1 MSGGGRAFIASASS
15 HASGVTS
22 MFHLDARQRAMWR
35 RGFLVLSAAF
45 AVVTWVVFTTS
56 GGNPVDAWDFWV
68 DPANPY
74 VLGDTHNYAYSPVYA
89 QATAPFRLVGFEAYV
104 AVSRAI
110 ELLCAFWLAGPALFL
125 ALLLPPVATEIN
137 AANINLILV
146 VAIALGFRWPAL
158 WAIVLLTKPTMAVGL
173 LWFVFRRDYRSL
185 AIALGTTLAIAAVS
199 FVINPALWA
208 DYIWTLTI
216 TNPTPGWPFPWPIWV
231 RLPFVL
237 ALVIWGSVT
246 CRPWA
251 VALGSMLAAPRL
263 YFLSPVMLLGLLPL
277 MPRSSFVKRIRAS
290 CANEDVPERVAQSPT
305 GQPAVSA

>member
-1 MSGGGRAFIASASS
+1 
-15 HASGVTS
+15 
-22 MFHLDARQRAMWR
+22 MFHLDARQRAKWR
-35 RGFLVLSAAF
+35 RVFLILSAAM
-45 AVVTWVVFTTS
+45 AVVVWVVFTTS

-74 VLGDTHNYAYSPVYA
+74 VVGDGHAYLLFARLCTSDGPIPVGRLRGVRCCLPSDR
-89 QATAPFRLVGFEAYV
+89 TAGCVLARRPRTLP
-104 AVSRAI
+104 RA
-110 ELLCAFWLAGPALFL
+110 A
-125 ALLLPPVATEIN
+125 PPTGGHRDQRGEHQPDPRRRDRSGLQV
-137 AANINLILV
+137 
-146 VAIALGFRWPAL
+146 PAL

-199 FVINPALWA
+199 FAIDPGAWA
-208 DYIWTLTI
+208 DYVWTLANTS
-216 TNPTPGWPFPWPIWV
+216 PTPGWPFPWPIWV

-251 VALGSMLAAPRL
+251 VALGTMLAAPRL

-277 MPRSSFVKRIRAS
+277 LPRSSFVKRIRS
-290 CANEDVPERVAQSPT
+290 TCANQDVAERAAPSPT

>member
-1 MSGGGRAFIASASS
+1 
-15 HASGVTS
+15 
-22 MFHLDARQRAMWR
+22 MFRLDERQRRMWR
-35 RGFLVLSAAF
+35 RAFLILSAAM

-74 VLGDTHNYAYSPVYA
+74 VLTDDHNYAYSPVFA
-89 QATAPFRLVGFEAYV
+89 QATAPFRLVGFDAYV

-110 ELLCAFWLAGPALFL
+110 ELVCAFWLAGPALFI

-185 AIALGTTLAIAAVS
+185 AIALGTTLALAAVS
-199 FVINPALWA
+199 FAFNPGLWA
-208 DYIWTLTI
+208 DYVTTLTVM
-216 TNPTPGWPFPWPIWV
+216 NPTPGWPFPWPIWV

-237 ALVIWGSVT
+237 VLVVWGSVT

-277 MPRSSFVKRIRAS
+277 LPGASFGKRIRAT
-290 CANEDVPERVAQSPT
+290 CAAQVTPVATSYSAT
-305 GQPAVSA
+305 GQVAPGA